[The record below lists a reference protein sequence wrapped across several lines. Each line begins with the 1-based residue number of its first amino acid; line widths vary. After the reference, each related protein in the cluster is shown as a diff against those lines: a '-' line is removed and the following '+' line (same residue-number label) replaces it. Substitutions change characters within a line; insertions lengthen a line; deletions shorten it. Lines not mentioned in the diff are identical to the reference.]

1 MDFSNILS
9 GLNSSTAI
17 TTIVAAAALIAAVG
31 FAKWGAKKVAG
42 FFG

>member
-1 MDFSNILS
+1 MGDILT
-9 GLNSSTAI
+9 GLSTTEAVAAI
-17 TTIVAAAALIAAVG
+17 VGAAALIAAVG